1 MAAKI
6 ALAFKK
12 KWLWCKKK
20 MALVQGSGVANAVFD
35 GSSPSRDKVWV
46 TMGLAMM

>member
-6 ALAFKK
+6 ALALKK
-12 KWLWCKKK
+12 NGSGAKK

>member
-12 KWLWCKKK
+12 NWLWCKKK
-20 MALVQGSGVANAVFD
+20 MALVQGSGVAYALFVWR
-35 GSSPSRDKVWV
+35 SPSRDKVWV

>member
-6 ALAFKK
+6 ALALKK
-12 KWLWCKKK
+12 NGSGAKKK